1 MATFYNQATLTVGG
15 TVTNSNIAS
24 GELVEV
30 LSVTKTAVRDTYQ
43 VGEDGALSPLG
54 SPCWLWGKFYE
65 NVLGSIFAGTWDKDK
80 DTPRAVNYWW
90 GMNSGVIDVELSEHL
105 PEGLK
110 ALARMLR
117 SNIQNGTL
125 DPFARRIV
133 AQDGTVKNDG
143 SKTFTPDEVLRM
155 DWLCDNV
162 IGSIPQFDEIEP
174 FAHSI
179 VRQLGIYRDSIPMEK
194 EGAL

>member
-1 MATFYNQATLTVGG
+1 MQGKEYLDLCNYG
-15 TVTNSNIAS
+15 TYSWD
-24 GELVEV
+24 ELG
-30 LSVTKTAVRDTYQ
+30 TPQ
-43 VGEDGALSPLG
+43 PIG
-54 SPCWLWGKFYE
+54 SPVWLWGKFYE

-125 DPFARRIV
+125 DPFGRRIV